1 MRKSAPGPSMSF
13 RTRLLL
19 LVTATILTTVA
30 LVTWAASTSATRS
43 FEELDTQRTAAL
55 VAQFRAEFTRRGEE
69 VLRRAEGIAASQI
82 VVEAAIEA
90 NRSQPDFAPFF
101 NRAQELATSHGLPFV
116 EIVDAEGRII
126 SSAQWP
132 ARFGYREEAMPENPT
147 GADRAFLRR
156 EDLPSG
162 KVLALMALR
171 PVSVG
176 HASVSVLAGLPLGDD
191 YLKSIVLPEGVR
203 ALLFPLLDSSELLHT
218 EPGEEAIGTLVYDV
232 RASGREL
239 TRTLTLS
246 TGEER
251 FTAIPLH
258 GLAAP
263 GGAGNGAEGEL
274 LGVLVVGSSRRELR
288 ALLNRLRWEGAGFA
302 ALGFLLAMAT
312 TYWIARRITQPLE
325 ELAKGAQAVASGAWE
340 TRVDLHSGDE
350 VEQLANDFNRM
361 TAQLLEQRDRL
372 VQSERVAAWRELARR
387 LAHELKNP
395 LFPLQITVENLQRAR
410 AQAADQPSE
419 SSRLQFEEVFREGT
433 STLLAELGNLKT
445 IIGRFSDFARMP
457 PPEMQ
462 TVDPNELVRESLQ
475 LFEAQFVA
483 NPEAKIVTELR
494 LDAAAGSIDADPE
507 LLRRALRNLILN
519 AIDAMP
525 DGGTLKVVTERHP
538 DTLVVEVSDSG
549 GGLTEEEA
557 ARLFTPYY
565 TTRRHGTGL
574 GLAIVQSVVAD
585 HKGRIHVDSQPG
597 HGATFRIELPLRQ
610 GVAQE
615 EKD

>member
-1 MRKSAPGPSMSF
+1 
-13 RTRLLL
+13 
-19 LVTATILTTVA
+19 
-30 LVTWAASTSATRS
+30 
-43 FEELDTQRTAAL
+43 
-55 VAQFRAEFTRRGEE
+55 
-69 VLRRAEGIAASQI
+69 
-82 VVEAAIEA
+82 
-90 NRSQPDFAPFF
+90 
-101 NRAQELATSHGLPFV
+101 
-116 EIVDAEGRII
+116 
-126 SSAQWP
+126 
-132 ARFGYREEAMPENPT
+132 
-147 GADRAFLRR
+147 
-156 EDLPSG
+156 
-162 KVLALMALR
+162 
-171 PVSVG
+171 
-176 HASVSVLAGLPLGDD
+176 
-191 YLKSIVLPEGVR
+191 
-203 ALLFPLLDSSELLHT
+203 
-218 EPGEEAIGTLVYDV
+218 
-232 RASGREL
+232 
-239 TRTLTLS
+239 
-246 TGEER
+246 
-251 FTAIPLH
+251 
-258 GLAAP
+258 
-263 GGAGNGAEGEL
+263 
-274 LGVLVVGSSRRELR
+274 
-288 ALLNRLRWEGAGFA
+288 
-302 ALGFLLAMAT
+302 
-312 TYWIARRITQPLE
+312 
-325 ELAKGAQAVASGAWE
+325 
-340 TRVDLHSGDE
+340 
-350 VEQLANDFNRM
+350 LANDFNRM
-361 TAQLLEQRDRL
+361 TAQLIEQRDRL

-483 NPEAKIVTELR
+483 NPEANIVTELR
-494 LDAAAGSIDADPE
+494 LDAAAGSIEADPE